1 MTTSQ
6 LPTPLR
12 ERALTVL
19 RATFGF
25 GAFRPLQEEIV
36 AAVLA
41 GRDTFVLMPTG
52 GGKSL
57 CYQLPALML
66 DGITIVVSP
75 LIALMQDQVD
85 QLTALGVPATFINS
99 SLDLAE
105 MERRRQ
111 AVARGDVK
119 LLYVA
124 PERFAS
130 PGFLNLLSRTGVTR
144 FAIDEAH
151 CISEWGHDFRPD
163 YRELKRLRQLFPET
177 PFAAFTATATARV
190 QQDIVAQ
197 LGLKN
202 AARFR
207 GSFNRANLFYDVRPK
222 RNTYEQL
229 RRYLRG
235 RRRDSGIIYC
245 QSRDGTE
252 RLAERLRADGFSA
265 TAYHAGLDPEERRG
279 RQDAFIRDEV
289 RIIVATIAFGMG
301 IDKPDVRFVVH
312 YDLPRNLEGYYQE
325 SGRAGRDG
333 DPADCILFYSYGD
346 VTKLMRFVDEKPPA
360 ERRIAVQ
367 QVRQMANWASDPVCR
382 RRALLAYFDEQLPGS
397 ADGAPCCDVCR
408 DGPAEVEPVD
418 RTIEARMLFAA
429 ARQTGE
435 RFGATHLINVL
446 RGTPDERTTRW
457 GHDKL
462 KTWGVGAEHSVAEW
476 QHIVRELL
484 REGYLRVDETAFNA
498 VKVTEQGDA
507 VRANKQTVLL
517 RPAPARL
524 AAAGSRGTA
533 GQQAPSAPADEALF
547 EALRAVRRRLASE
560 QAVPPY
566 VIFSDRTLRDMAAR
580 RPASRDDL
588 LQISGIGEHKADEYG
603 ERFLRAI
610 AEHMAN
616 GEVPQFAATVADTVD
631 CDADKDS
638 LFDQLLALQERLAAV
653 GGPAHRLT
661 LPHRTLRLITQAMPR
676 SLDELLRVSGV
687 GQIKAEALGGPIL
700 ALVAEYRERHPEL
713 AQSKGGMAA
722 ASATVQRTLELF
734 RAGKSPDAIGEQRGL
749 STVTVYGHLAE
760 ALLLGAELD
769 LDLLIAPERQAAI
782 RAAFASEGDGA
793 GGGPLRPVLDRL
805 GDGYNYGELR
815 LMQAALNAGLL
826 PAGERAGRT
835 GTG

>member
-1 MTTSQ
+1 MTTSE
-6 LPTPLR
+6 LPAPLR
-12 ERALTVL
+12 ERALGVL
-19 RATFGF
+19 RSTFGY

-36 AAVLA
+36 GAVLA

-66 DGITIVVSP
+66 DGLTVVVSP
-75 LIALMQDQVD
+75 LIALMQDQVN
-85 QLTALGVPATFINS
+85 QLTALGVAATFINS
-99 SLDLAE
+99 SLDAGE

-130 PGFLNLLSRTGVTR
+130 PGFLNLLGKTGVTR

-202 AARFR
+202 AAQFR
-207 GSFNRANLFYDVRPK
+207 ASFNRANLFYEVRPK
-222 RNTYEQL
+222 KNAYDQL

-252 RLAERLRADGFSA
+252 RLAERLRNDGFSA
-265 TAYHAGLDPEERRG
+265 TAYHAGLEPDERRE

-346 VTKLMRFVDEKPPA
+346 VTKLLRFIDEKPPA
-360 ERRIAVQ
+360 ERRVAVQ
-367 QVRQMANWASDPVCR
+367 QLRQMANWAADPVCR
-382 RRALLAYFDEQLPGS
+382 RRALLAYFDEPFAGQ
-397 ADGAPCCDVCR
+397 DAPCCDVCR
-408 DGPAEVEPVD
+408 DGLAEVEPVD

-446 RGTPDERTTRW
+446 RGTSDERIARW
-457 GHDKL
+457 GHDTL
-462 KTWGVGAEHSVAEW
+462 KTWGVGAERSAAEW
-476 QHIVRELL
+476 QHIVRELV
-484 REGYLRVDETAFNA
+484 REGYLRSDETAYNA
-498 VKVTEQGDA
+498 IKVTEQGDA

-517 RPAPARL
+517 RPAPARI
-524 AAAGSRGTA
+524 AAAGSRVTDTPEEPA
-533 GQQAPSAPADEALF
+533 GPADEALF
-547 EALRAVRRRLASE
+547 EALRAVRRRLAS
-560 QAVPPY
+560 QQGVPPY
-566 VIFSDRTLRDMAAR
+566 VIFADRTLRELAAR
-580 RPASRDDL
+580 KPSSRDAL
-588 LQISGIGEHKADEYG
+588 LRISGIGEHKAEEYG
-603 ERFLRAI
+603 EPFLRAI
-610 AEHMAN
+610 AEHAAN
-616 GEVPQFAATVADTVD
+616 GDAA
-631 CDADKDS
+631 
-638 LFDQLLALQERLAAV
+638 AA
-653 GGPAHRLT
+653 PA
-661 LPHRTLRLITQAMPR
+661 
-676 SLDELLRVSGV
+676 LRVRRGAGANGLSG
-687 GQIKAEALGGPIL
+687 
-700 ALVAEYRERHPEL
+700 
-713 AQSKGGMAA
+713 
-722 ASATVQRTLELF
+722 TVERTLELY
-734 RAGKSPDAIGEQRGL
+734 RAGKSPDAIGELRGL

-769 LDLLIAPERQAAI
+769 LDALIPPERQAAI
-782 RAAFASEGDGA
+782 VAAFASEGDGA

-826 PAGERAGRT
+826 PANE
-835 GTG
+835 GTALPG

>member
-1 MTTSQ
+1 MTTSD
-6 LPTPLR
+6 LSAPLR
-12 ERALTVL
+12 ERALGLL
-19 RATFGF
+19 RSTFGY

-36 AAVLA
+36 GAVLA

-57 CYQLPALML
+57 CYQLPALIL
-66 DGITIVVSP
+66 DGITVVVSP

-99 SLDLAE
+99 TLDPGE
-105 MERRRQ
+105 MDLRRQ

-130 PGFLNLLSRTGVTR
+130 PGFLSLLGKTGVTR

-163 YRELKRLRQLFPET
+163 YRELKRLRQLFPDT

-202 AARFR
+202 AAQFHA
-207 GSFNRANLFYDVRPK
+207 SFNRANLFYDVRPK
-222 RNTYEQL
+222 KNAYEQL

-252 RLAERLRADGFSA
+252 RLADRLRADGFSA
-265 TAYHAGLDPEERRG
+265 TAYHAGLEPDERRE
-279 RQDAFIRDEV
+279 RQDAFIRDDV

-346 VTKLMRFVDEKPPA
+346 VTKLMRFIDEKPPA
-360 ERRIAVQ
+360 ERRVAVQ
-367 QVRQMANWASDPVCR
+367 QLRQMANWASDPVCR
-382 RRALLAYFDEQLPGS
+382 RRALLAYFDEQFAGQE
-397 ADGAPCCDVCR
+397 APCCDVCR
-408 DGPAEVEPVD
+408 DGLADVEPVD
-418 RTIEARMLFAA
+418 CTIEARMLFAA

-446 RGTPDERTTRW
+446 RGTPDERIVRW
-457 GHDKL
+457 GHDQL
-462 KTWGVGAEHSVAEW
+462 KTWGVGAERSVAEW
-476 QHIVRELL
+476 QQIVRELV
-484 REGYLRVDETAFNA
+484 REGYLRVDEQAYNA
-498 VKVTEQGDA
+498 IRVTEQGDA
-507 VRANKQTVLL
+507 VRTNKLTVLL
-517 RPAPARL
+517 RPAPERL

-533 GQQAPSAPADEALF
+533 ASEEPAGPVDEALF
-547 EALRAVRRRLASE
+547 ESLRGVRRRLATE

-566 VIFSDRTLRDMAAR
+566 VIFADRTLRELAAR
-580 RPASRDDL
+580 KPASREAL
-588 LQISGIGEHKADEYG
+588 FQISGIGEHKADEYG
-603 ERFLRAI
+603 ALFLRAI

-616 GEVPQFAATVADTVD
+616 GEADASPAPQKLRRGAGANGRSGTV
-631 CDADKDS
+631 
-638 LFDQLLALQERLAAV
+638 E
-653 GGPAHRLT
+653 
-661 LPHRTLRLITQAMPR
+661 RTL
-676 SLDELLRVSGV
+676 
-687 GQIKAEALGGPIL
+687 
-700 ALVAEYRERHPEL
+700 
-713 AQSKGGMAA
+713 
-722 ASATVQRTLELF
+722 
-734 RAGKSPDAIGEQRGL
+734 
-749 STVTVYGHLAE
+749 
-760 ALLLGAELD
+760 
-769 LDLLIAPERQAAI
+769 
-782 RAAFASEGDGA
+782 
-793 GGGPLRPVLDRL
+793 
-805 GDGYNYGELR
+805 
-815 LMQAALNAGLL
+815 
-826 PAGERAGRT
+826 
-835 GTG
+835 